1 MPKKDR
7 SGENNSFYGK
17 QHQEKAKRK
26 MGGAV
31 KDYNGDK
38 NPFWGKTHTKETID
52 KIKKTLEGKFS
63 GDKNPFY
70 GKSHTDEVIDKIK
83 DRNKK
88 YREENKDLIF
98 ERQIKR
104 LGFTKEILRSHFL
117 EYKNSEINADDLQKE
132 VGVDKRV
139 IFKYIE
145 LFGIATAEEI
155 AEVKNSK
162 RMRRSKSSA
171 ELKIFNFLIEKYGKE
186 NVIWSHKI
194 NTFFYD
200 FLVFDSILIE
210 YDGYYWH
217 KYYKTNDERKT
228 DLAKKLGLPLIRIA
242 EPESRK
248 TDFEKEFKRIS
259 EEIDEIQTSRNNL
272 KKDPSL

>member
-1 MPKKDR
+1 MPKKDQ

-17 QHQEKAKRK
+17 EHQEKAKRK

-52 KIKKTLEGKFS
+52 KIKKTLEGRFS

-83 DRNKK
+83 DGNKK
-88 YREENKDLIF
+88 YREENNDIIM
-98 ERQIKR
+98 ERQLKR
-104 LGFTKEILRSHFL
+104 LGFTEEKLRSYFL
-117 EYKNSEINADDLQKE
+117 EYKNSAINADDLQKK

-145 LFGIATAEEI
+145 LFGIATADEI
-155 AEVKNSK
+155 AKIKDSK
-162 RMRRSKSSA
+162 KMRKSKSSP
-171 ELKIFNFLIEKYGKE
+171 ELKIYNFLIEKYGKE
-186 NVIWSHKI
+186 NIIWSHKI
-194 NTFFYD
+194 NRFFYD
-200 FLVFDSILIE
+200 LFVFDFLLIE

-217 KYYKTNDERKT
+217 TCYKTNDVRKT
-228 DLAKKLGLPLIRIA
+228 NLAKELGIKLIRIV

-248 TDFEKEFKRIS
+248 TDFEKEFEKIS
-259 EEIDEIQTSRNNL
+259 EAIDEIQASRNNFER
-272 KKDPSL
+272 DI